1 MAIFFMLPT
10 SEYQPLFQESQIIDI
25 KVAIVF
31 AKRFNES
38 IAALSEDERAQIPHS
53 ISCIYYQDTDF
64 FIDLDDATIAEE
76 EQRLSPPERN
86 ESWEW
91 RSSPQRLIF
100 LTVQI
105 FYSLA
110 VGRLPASQIKFLPSK
125 LLCNLSESN
134 MILIKEFL
142 TYGLAQDATARY
154 QTFTEFSDVMDI
166 IIKRLATQNTRRIPT
181 TKVKV
186 RHSYISKLTLFNFK
200 SSLTTTINICAPC
213 EILIGRILDVE
224 EKKIVKQTDVA
235 TIYEN
240 YFNEGQKSEYYIVI
254 DNDNCISRR
263 HVLVYMAKQIN
274 QSSIQDLGSTHGTM
288 IFTDSS
294 CSPADGMSL
303 QGSKMSFMIPYNQYF
318 QIGNTRINIA
328 TNRSE

>member
-1 MAIFFMLPT
+1 MAIFFRLPT
-10 SEYQPLFQESQIIDI
+10 SGYQPLFQESHITDI

-38 IAALSEDERAQIPHS
+38 VAALSEEERAQVPHS

-64 FIDLDDATIAEE
+64 FIDLEHPTITKE
-76 EQRLSPPERN
+76 EQRLSPPEKD
-86 ESWEW
+86 ESFPW
-91 RSSPQRLIF
+91 RKSPQRLIF
-100 LTVQI
+100 LAVQI

-110 VGRLPASQIKFLPSK
+110 VGRLPASEIKFLPSK

-142 TYGLAQDATARY
+142 TYGLAQDVGNRY
-154 QTFTEFSDVMDI
+154 QTFAEFSDVMDI

-181 TKVKV
+181 TKVKA
-186 RHSYISKLTLFNFK
+186 RYSYVSKLTLFNFK
-200 SSLTTTINICAPC
+200 SSLATTINICAPC
-213 EILIGRILDVE
+213 EILIGRILDIE
-224 EKKIVKQTDVA
+224 EKKIVKKTDVA

-254 DNDNCISRR
+254 DNDNCISRK
-263 HVLVYMAKQIN
+263 HVQVHMAKELEN
-274 QSSIQDLGSTHGTM
+274 SSIQDLGSTHGTM

-294 CSPADGMSL
+294 CSPVDGMSI
-303 QGSKMSFMIPYNQYF
+303 QGSKRLFMIPYDQYF
-318 QIGNTRINIA
+318 QIGNTRINIS
-328 TNRSE
+328 TKRS